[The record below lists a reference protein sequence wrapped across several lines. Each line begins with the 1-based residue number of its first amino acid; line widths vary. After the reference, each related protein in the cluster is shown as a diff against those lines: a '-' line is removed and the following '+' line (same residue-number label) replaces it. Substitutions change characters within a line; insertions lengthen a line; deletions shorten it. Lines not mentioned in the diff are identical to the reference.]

1 MAIKLYDAS
10 QDNTI
15 TNAFK
20 PDLLTRATGSN
31 MGAADILETFVI
43 HGQTSASINSQN
55 AEEARILLQFDVDEI
70 STDRTNG
77 VIPASGNVN
86 FILKVKNADHADTLP
101 SNLTLDVKIISASWD
116 EGRGVDM
123 DNYKDIGQCSW
134 VSASSTTAWNA
145 TGSEYF
151 HAISTQNFS
160 ASVLFPEGNE
170 DMEID
175 VTPAVEEWIA
185 GTRNN
190 FGFLI
195 KNTDAAITG
204 SSGSLFTKRFH
215 ARSTEFFMKR
225 PVIEAQWDD
234 SSKDQRASFF
244 LSSSI
249 LSSADN
255 LNTLFLYNRYRG
267 EFSNISG
274 LSNDKLSVSFYTA
287 SSDGIPIGEKAIVV
301 DATGSAKTRIE
312 CGLQVLNGVVS
323 TGIYTASFAT
333 TSSESPLFDVWF
345 TGSSTEFFTGSFKPK
360 AYLPSLED
368 RTEPYFN
375 KITNLKPVYNKL
387 EKPRLRLFVRPK
399 RWQPTIYRVASVDV
413 ENTIVEDAY
422 YKVFRLEDNIEV
434 ISYGT
439 GTMKYSR
446 LSYDV
451 SGNYFDLDMT
461 PFESGFSYG
470 IQLAYYLQGQYK
482 EQEEIFKFRVEEP

>member
-10 QDNTI
+10 QDSTI

-20 PDLLTRATGSN
+20 ADLLTRATGSN

-43 HGQTSASINSQN
+43 HGQTSASVNSQN
-55 AEEARILLQFDVDEI
+55 AEEARILLQFDVDQI
-70 STDRTNG
+70 SSDRTNG
-77 VIPASGNVN
+77 IIPASGNVN
-86 FILKVKNADHADTLP
+86 FILKVKNAVHADTLP
-101 SNLTLDVKIISASWD
+101 DNLTLDVKIISASWE
-116 EGRGVDM
+116 EGRGLDM

-134 VSASSTTAWNA
+134 VSASSDTAWNA

-151 HAISTQNFS
+151 HAVSEQNFS

-170 DMEID
+170 DMELD

-190 FGFLI
+190 YGFLI
-195 KNTDAAITG
+195 KQTDAAITG
-204 SSGSLFTKRFH
+204 SSGSLYTKRFH

-234 SSKDQRASFF
+234 STKDHRASFF

-249 LSSADN
+249 LSAGDN

-267 EFSNISG
+267 ALTNING
-274 LSNDKLSVSFYTA
+274 LTRDKLSVSLYTA
-287 SSDGIPIGEKAIVV
+287 SSDGVPTGLAAIVT
-301 DATGSAKTRIE
+301 DATGGATTRVE

-333 TSSESPLFDVWF
+333 TSSESPLLDVWF
-345 TGSSTEFFTGSFKPK
+345 TGSTQFFTGSFKPK
-360 AYLPSLED
+360 AYAPGLED

-387 EKPRLRLFVRPK
+387 EKPRLRLFARPK
-399 RWQPTIYRVASVDV
+399 RWQPTIYTVASVDQ
-413 ENTIVEDAY
+413 ENTIIEDAY
-422 YKVFRLEDNIEV
+422 YKVFRLDDNIEV
-434 ISYGT
+434 VSYGT

-461 PFESGFSYG
+461 PFEAGYSYG